1 MKILII
7 GCGLTGKAIT
17 FNLLKNSKVECI
29 GLYSRTLKSSKALAD
44 KLKNSRI
51 KILEN
56 LETIKE
62 YDYIIMTLSGISD
75 SSREESFFKS
85 KTTYEIR
92 QMELKY
98 NLGALVGLID
108 YLKNI
113 SSISTIIVVTN
124 PMDEITNY
132 LRIILKN
139 NKVIGFGLDLDAR
152 RYSKL
157 LDKSVYC
164 IGSHGKAIPLIKLSS
179 EKEYKSLYEKTDS
192 ELMIYLKKNGIPA
205 DVAGEIFSSF
215 FNKLTG
221 DKEEI
226 IHVSAYLKKE
236 FEGIKSISISLP
248 YRVKQGKILGV
259 AKITLNSIEKK
270 IFIKSIKELKKS
282 INHIL
287 ITHNKLAK
295 YK

>member
-17 FNLLKNSKVECI
+17 FNLLKNSKLECI